1 MTQSID
7 EIIETFEFLDEWEDR
22 YRFIVDL
29 GKQLP
34 GLPDDLKTDAAKVQ
48 GCQSQVWL
56 IAKPVE
62 SDGTRKVEYLAD
74 SDALIVRGLVAILLA
89 IYADQEPTSIQS
101 TDSKS
106 VLKKLGLDQ
115 HLSPSRANG
124 LFSMDQRIKELATAL
139 A

>member
-1 MTQSID
+1 MTQTID

-34 GLPDDLKTDAAKVQ
+34 GLPDDLKTDATKVL

-56 IAKPVE
+56 VAKPVE
-62 SDGTRKVEYLAD
+62 IDGTRKVEYLAD
-74 SDALIVRGLVAILLA
+74 SDALIVRGLVTILLA
-89 IYADQEPTSIQS
+89 IYADQEPASIKS
-101 TDSKS
+101 IDSKS
-106 VLKKLGLDQ
+106 VLQKLGLDQ

-124 LFSMDQRIKELATAL
+124 LFSMDRRIKELATAL